1 MLVWLAGLV
10 DLVESSNILED
21 TFSQAL
27 QEYRDGND
35 AVDRNGNGYAASK
48 SMQ

>member
-1 MLVWLAGLV
+1 MVGWLVGLV

-27 QEYRDGND
+27 QEFRDGND
-35 AVDRNGNGYAASK
+35 AANAANK